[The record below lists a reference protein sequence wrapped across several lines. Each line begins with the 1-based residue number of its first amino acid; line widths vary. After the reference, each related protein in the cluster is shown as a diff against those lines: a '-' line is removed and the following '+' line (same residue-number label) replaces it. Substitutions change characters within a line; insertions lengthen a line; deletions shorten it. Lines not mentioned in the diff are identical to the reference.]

1 MPQGLRAADAPRIQ
15 ELCKGD
21 KRLLMRIGALLEK
34 RLSVSEAVL
43 EEIEYSTEIRKLLM
57 DRQLAEANDEQLADL
72 LSKHQC
78 EDIGLLISAVDDEWR
93 CLHLE
98 DELNNIFAT
107 NEAEN
112 EDEQAQQAWA
122 ANSVSN
128 LLPSL
133 NPAVRTPVEGLLSAK
148 GDDQRAAAIEQLR
161 YAAPS
166 LNVVSELLPMI
177 LADGA
182 DIVRERGISL
192 LTASGAS
199 PVVTDLIRA
208 MHNEDHK
215 TLQRLCKH
223 VSRLGSDQKELI
235 FAALIANAT
244 RGTIS
249 NTSIA
254 ISCEMAEVIASHRGL
269 ERFLELLLLHGGEF
283 GLVKFIRLLQE
294 HNADGVDQILQA
306 FSGQSDNT
314 DAKILI
320 FLAHPKA
327 QFSEEMMRRGVAFLI
342 SDQDEP
348 KDRMGLANA
357 LRRMN
362 TATLLGQLL
371 AEEAKH
377 LHHTRDSTVFW
388 LLAELSREQLIAEND
403 ANLIA
408 EEIRLILRRADGPHT
423 VAILDQQLPA
433 LIPCDEQQRE
443 RMVEPLAE
451 LLAKFRDDRSQDQ
464 INNTLHLIG
473 KTGLEPL
480 WRVITAHPKNN
491 VRVACAAVLPGL
503 FQERDD
509 ASALE
514 AIERLR
520 QASTDIHNEYDRGQ
534 FLLSAAKM
542 LQHCS
547 DGAELSQT
555 IDRDCQSIGPQ
566 SIDAQAHLV
575 ASAHLGPDRR
585 MDIVNYI
592 LQLIS
597 AELPD
602 GESEESVDPATDEIT
617 YVLDTN
623 LSMHTDLVP
632 RALES
637 LEIICRSEHLP
648 QQLLRRISMALI
660 AQWRKVSRWEII
672 WGPANIHQLAKTL
685 SEIASHTAFPDS
697 LRIQIAE
704 ALAPRANQIRIA
716 DYLIRVFSSSRS
728 QRIADIAVRA
738 LKRIMKDCNDN
749 QYAEDEYGDLVHILA
764 RYLLLKQLH
773 EKHSN
778 LLTQISHTI
787 GIYQAQ
793 CTHRTREL
801 LLQNKDKLQ
810 ADVADRLD
818 WLHS

>member
-1 MPQGLRAADAPRIQ
+1 MPQGLRAADAPQIQ

-34 RLSVSEAVL
+34 RLSVTQAVL
-43 EEIEYSTEIRKLLM
+43 EEIEYSSELRKLLM
-57 DRQLAEANDEQLADL
+57 DRGLADANDEQFSELC
-72 LSKHQC
+72 SKHQC
-78 EDIGLLISAVDDEWR
+78 EDIGLIISAVDDDWR
-93 CLHLE
+93 CMHLE
-98 DELNNIFAT
+98 DEVNNIFADAAT
-107 NEAEN
+107 EN
-112 EDEQAQQAWA
+112 NDQEGQQEW

-208 MHNEDHK
+208 LHSDDFK
-215 TLQRLCKH
+215 TQQRLCKH
-223 VSRLGSDQKELI
+223 VGRLPADQKELI

-244 RGTIS
+244 RGHIS
-249 NTSIA
+249 NSIIA
-254 ISCEMAEVIASHRGL
+254 ISCEIADVIAVHRGL

-294 HNADGVDQILQA
+294 HNADEVDSVLQQ
-306 FSGQSDNT
+306 FSGQNDNT
-314 DAKILI
+314 DSKILI

-327 QFSEEMMRRGVAFLI
+327 QFSDDMMRRGVAFLI
-342 SDQDEP
+342 SSEDEP

-362 TATLLGQLL
+362 NGTLLGSLL
-371 AEEAKH
+371 AEEAAQ
-377 LHHTRDSTVFW
+377 LQHTRDSTVFW
-388 LLAELSREQLIAEND
+388 LLSELSRDELIAETD
-403 ANLIA
+403 ANTIG
-408 EEIRLILRRADGPHT
+408 EQVRLILRKADGPHT

-433 LIPCDEQQRE
+433 LLPCDEKQRE

-473 KTGLEPL
+473 QTGLEPL
-480 WRVITAHPKNN
+480 WRVITAHPKSN

-503 FQERDD
+503 FENRDSD
-509 ASALE
+509 AKQE
-514 AIERLR
+514 AIEQLR
-520 QASTDIHNEYDRGQ
+520 KACNDVHGEYDRGQ
-534 FLLSAAKM
+534 FLLAATQI
-542 LQHCS
+542 LQS
-547 DGAELSQT
+547 SERNESLAQDL
-555 IDRDCQSIGPQ
+555 DKDCTHVGPQ
-566 SIDAQAHLV
+566 SIDAQAFLV
-575 ASAHLGPDRR
+575 ASEHIGPDRR

-592 LQLIS
+592 LQLVN
-597 AELPD
+597 ADLPE
-602 GESEESVDPATDEIT
+602 GESEESVDPTTDEIT
-617 YVLDTN
+617 YILDTN
-623 LSMHTDLVP
+623 LSVHTDLVP

-637 LEIICRSEHLP
+637 LEIICASEHLP
-648 QQLLRRISMALI
+648 QQLLRRISMSLI
-660 AQWRKVSRWEII
+660 TQWRKVSRWEVI
-672 WGPANIHQLAKTL
+672 WGPANIHQLAKSL
-685 SEIASHTAFPDS
+685 AEIASHEAFPDS

-704 ALAPRANQIRIA
+704 ALAPRSNQIRIA
-716 DYLIRVFSSSRS
+716 DYLIRVFAASNSK
-728 QRIADIAVRA
+728 RIADIAVRA
-738 LKRIMKDCNDN
+738 VKRVIKDCNDK

-764 RYLLLKQLH
+764 RYLLLSQLQEEH
-773 EKHSN
+773 AS

-801 LLQNKDKLQ
+801 LLQHKDQLQ
-810 ADVADRLD
+810 PDVADRLD
-818 WLHS
+818 WLNV